1 MSRSHLL
8 LLQHCAK
15 NEVFHSGFCLYMRPN
30 LQETADLITFTE
42 DILNGKFNILYSV
55 VYSCGTENPE

>member
-1 MSRSHLL
+1 
-8 LLQHCAK
+8 
-15 NEVFHSGFCLYMRPN
+15 MRPN